1 MRNICN
7 RNNKIVSL
15 LSILF
20 LLLLAT
26 ACSKTPA
33 GSADENA
40 LTFTD
45 YLGREVTVSQ
55 PQRVAALL
63 GSFADVWYLAGGTV
77 VASADDAW
85 EDFDLPLP
93 EDAVNLGMTK
103 RPSMEALFSAQPDF
117 ILASANTQ
125 LHLDWM
131 DTLEA
136 ANIPTAYFDV
146 SDFSDYLR
154 LMELCTRITGREDLY
169 EANGLSVQEQ
179 IDRVTAAAQQRIQDS
194 GTVPTVLS
202 LRASATYIRAKNSTG
217 NVLGEMLRA
226 LGCVNIADSDT
237 SLLENLS
244 VEHILLQDPDF
255 IFIVQQGDDPEAIR
269 KHVDAFFAQQPALAQ
284 LTAVR
289 TGRVF
294 VMDKALYSLKP
305 NARWGEAYEKLE
317 AILQNENG

>member
-1 MRNICN
+1 MGNMHPKKQNI
-7 RNNKIVSL
+7 
-15 LSILF
+15 
-20 LLLLAT
+20 LLLAVLILLT
-26 ACSKTPA
+26 TMVGCSRQTTSAAPA
-33 GSADENA
+33 DGF
-40 LTFTD
+40 TFID
-45 YLGREVTVSQ
+45 DLGREVTVSD

-77 VASADDAW
+77 AASADDAW
-85 EDFDLPLP
+85 ADFELPLP

-103 RPSMEALFSAQPDF
+103 RLSLEALFSAQPDF

-131 DTLEA
+131 ETLDA

-146 SDFSDYLR
+146 SDFDDYLR
-154 LMELCTRITGREDLY
+154 LLELCTRITGREDLY
-169 EANGLSVQEQ
+169 ETNGLAVREE
-179 IDRVTAAAQQRIQDS
+179 IGRVTAAAQQRLETS
-194 GTVPTVLS
+194 AAPKVLN
-202 LRASATYIRAKNSTG
+202 LRSSSTYIRAKNSSG

-226 LGCVNIADSDT
+226 LGCVNIADNDD

-255 IFIVQQGDDPEAIR
+255 IFIAPQGDDPLAIR
-269 KHVDAFFAQQPALAQ
+269 ACVDAFFSQQPALAQ

-289 TGRVF
+289 EGRIF
-294 VMDKALYSLKP
+294 IMDKALYTLKP

-317 AILQNENG
+317 AILRNENG

>member
-7 RNNKIVSL
+7 KKYKIVSL
-15 LSILF
+15 LITVF
-20 LLLLAT
+20 LLIT
-26 ACSKTPA
+26 VSSCSKEPIQA
-33 GSADENA
+33 GSMSE
-40 LTFTD
+40 LTFID
-45 YLGREVTVSQ
+45 DLGREVTVSD
-55 PQRVAALL
+55 PQRTAALL
-63 GSFADVWYLAGGTV
+63 GSFADVWCLAGGTV
-77 VASADDAW
+77 AASADDAW
-85 EDFDLPLP
+85 EDLALPLP

-103 RPSMEALFSAQPDF
+103 RLSMEALFAAQPDF

-136 ANIPTAYFDV
+136 AKIPTAYFDV

-154 LMELCTRITGREDLY
+154 ILELCTRITGREDLY
-169 EANGLSVQEQ
+169 EANGLAIQEQ
-179 IDRVTAAAQQRIQDS
+179 IDRVIAASQQRIQNA
-194 GTVPTVLS
+194 GAAPTVLN

-217 NVLGEMLRA
+217 NVLGEMLHA
-226 LGCVNIADSDT
+226 LGCINIADSDT

-255 IFIVQQGDDPEAIR
+255 IFIAQQGDDPEAIR
-269 KHVDAFFAQQPALAQ
+269 WHVDTFFAQQPALAQ

-289 TGRVF
+289 EGRVF
-294 VMDKALYSLKP
+294 VMDKALYSMKP

-317 AILQNENG
+317 AIMQNESK